1 MKRIVIALF
10 CCSFVFNYVLAT
22 DFQRLA
28 NLADQ
33 RYGNLAK
40 QRVIELESLF
50 NSLRS
55 ASEQE
60 QLQRINTFFNDHI
73 DFVSDQD
80 NWGASDYWATPL
92 ESLGKNQ
99 GDCEDY
105 SIAKYTFLRA
115 LGIPDDRLK
124 LTYVRAQ
131 IGGSHSKVFQAHM
144 VLSYYESPTA
154 EPLILDNLISE
165 IHKSSRRSDL
175 KPVFS
180 FNSAGLWVG
189 NATNQKGGSL
199 KSLSRWG
206 DVLTRIRIDG
216 IE

>member
-1 MKRIVIALF
+1 MAI
-10 CCSFVFNYVLAT
+10 AT
-22 DFQRLA
+22 DFRHLA
-28 NLADQ
+28 NLAEQ
-33 RYGNLAK
+33 RYGNQAK

-50 NSLRS
+50 MNLRS
-55 ASEQE
+55 ASELE
-60 QLQRINTFFNDHI
+60 QLQRINAFFNYHI

-80 NWGASDYWATPL
+80 NWNTSDYWATPL
-92 ESLGKNQ
+92 ESLGKSQ

-115 LGIPDDRLK
+115 LGIPDERLK

-131 IGGSHSKVFQAHM
+131 IGGPHSKVFQAHM

-154 EPLILDNLISE
+154 EPIILDNLISE
-165 IHKSSRRSDL
+165 IHKSSRRNDL
-175 KPVFS
+175 RPVFS

-189 NATNQKGGSL
+189 NATNQKGNSL
-199 KSLSRWG
+199 KSLSRWS
-206 DVLTRIRIDG
+206 DVLIRIRNDG

>member
-1 MKRIVIALF
+1 MLF
-10 CCSFVFNYVLAT
+10 CCIFVFSFALAA
-22 DFQRLA
+22 DFQRLL

-33 RYGNLAK
+33 RYGHLAK
-40 QRVIELESLF
+40 ERVVELESLYV
-50 NSLRS
+50 SLRT
-55 ASEQE
+55 ASELE
-60 QLQRINTFFNDHI
+60 KLQRINTFFNYHI

-92 ESLGKNQ
+92 ESLGKSQ

-105 SIAKYTFLRA
+105 SIAKYTLLRA
-115 LGIPDDRLK
+115 LGIPDERLK

-154 EPLILDNLISE
+154 EPLILDNLIAE
-165 IHKSSRRSDL
+165 IHPSSRRSDL

-199 KSLSRWG
+199 KSLSRWS
-206 DVLTRIRIDG
+206 DVLTRIRNDG
-216 IE
+216 LE